1 MKERTLIDRLRNPRP
16 DEKRRAGVDLAA
28 IEESILAHLQRM
40 LNSRQGCS
48 LSAPDYGTPDVSE
61 VARDRAEAVTQMEA
75 SIRRSIEKYEPRL
88 TDVTVRFVKSDD
100 EMLVLC
106 FEVSARLKTKEVD
119 AGVRF
124 TTRMVPEG
132 RVDVKG

>member
-1 MKERTLIDRLRNPRP
+1 
-16 DEKRRAGVDLAA
+16 VDLVA

-48 LSAPDYGTPDVSE
+48 LSAPDYGTPDVR
-61 VARDRAEAVTQMEA
+61 VAARDRAEAINQMEA

-88 TDVTVRFVKSDD
+88 ADVSVRFVKSDD

-119 AGVRF
+119 ANVRF